1 MKLLNK
7 ATLYYLL
14 VSLLIFAAG
23 GIVIY
28 YAIQAIVKEEV
39 DEQLYFEKEKVLG
52 RLNDSV
58 SAPPFPLNEYT
69 DVKRSSSSHKDL
81 LRDTTLFNPA
91 DGELLPFRQLV
102 FSHAANGKIYEVTI
116 SKSLLESDDLVE
128 AIAKAFLITALI
140 LLISIVLLNRFISR
154 SLWRSF
160 EMLLADLKH
169 FRVQDKKAV
178 VPKATRIRE
187 FDELGAAIGQM
198 TTRMVNDYTN
208 LRQFT
213 ENASHE
219 MQTPLAVIRT
229 KAELLIQSPGMKE
242 AEMQKLLDIQEAVRK
257 LSQMNRS
264 LLLLA
269 RIENDQFAQ
278 TTPVAMQP
286 LIQKLLANYEDLVA
300 EKKIVLEASLSDVII
315 NMHATLAEMLLNNL
329 IHNAIRH
336 NLPGGK
342 IRITLDEKAF
352 VIANSGVPLRV
363 DAHTLFERFG
373 KNDASADSI
382 GLGLA
387 IVREI
392 CEKSGFTVEHQFNEG
407 EHIFS
412 IKF

>member
-39 DEQLYFEKEKVLG
+39 DEQLYSEKEKVLG
-52 RLNDSV
+52 KLKDNGA
-58 SAPPFPLNEYT
+58 APPFLLSEFIV
-69 DVKRSSSSHKDL
+69 VKPISSAHKEL
-81 LRDTTLFNPA
+81 LRDTMIFDLA
-91 DGELLPFRQLV
+91 DEELLPFRQLV
-102 FSHAANGKIYEVTI
+102 FSHAVNGEMYEVTI

-128 AIAKAFLITALI
+128 AIAKAFLIIALI
-140 LLISIVLLNRFISR
+140 LLVSIVVLNRFISR

-160 EMLLADLKH
+160 EKLLVDLKK

-178 VPKATRIRE
+178 VPKASRIRE

-219 MQTPLAVIRT
+219 MQTPLAVIRSKT
-229 KAELLIQSPGMKE
+229 ELLIQSPGLPE
-242 AEMQKLLDIQEAVRK
+242 AEMQKLQDIQEAVRK
-257 LSQMNRS
+257 LAQVNRS

-269 RIENDQFAQ
+269 RIENDQFTA
-278 TTPVAMQP
+278 TLPVAMKP
-286 LIQKLLANYEDLVA
+286 LTEKLLLNYEDLIA
-300 EKKIVLEASLSDVII
+300 EKNIQLETSLADVNIPI
-315 NMHATLAEMLLNNL
+315 HATLAEMLLNNL

-336 NLPGGK
+336 NVNVGK
-342 IRITLDEKAF
+342 VKVLLSEEAF
-352 VIANSGVPLRV
+352 IIANSGSLFMVEPGI
-363 DAHTLFERFG
+363 LFERFG
-373 KNDASADSI
+373 KNDAANDSI

-387 IVREI
+387 IVKEI
-392 CEKSGFTVEHQFNEG
+392 CEKSGFVVSYRFDQN
-407 EHIFS
+407 EHIFTV
-412 IKF
+412 KF